1 MGIHLNPFAKL
12 PNGREVWAWGMYDL
26 ANQSFQ
32 LLINSLLFSIF
43 VQSVIVQNDL
53 SAGSRAWS
61 MMVAIAQLLVVALSP
76 IVGAIADQKA
86 WKRELLIASGAV
98 CALGTASLALLQPGQ
113 LWLATALFVVAA
125 VSCGLG
131 ENFLASFLPEIAPR
145 ERIGYVSALGWTMSY
160 VGALLLL
167 GVVGAYCFLMHREEP
182 EQARPLFVFA
192 GVWFGAGMIPA
203 MLFLR
208 ERAQPAT
215 GSAAAVAT
223 GAFRQLVRTARETR
237 RFRQLA
243 RFLAIFFVY
252 SMGTNA
258 IIYFL
263 GQIGAGFGFGLGK
276 LVGFALLMAMT
287 AGLAAAL
294 TARIQDRVG
303 HRPTIMA
310 FLLVWTASTAAM
322 GAAKLAGAPES
333 VFWILSGTIGIGLG
347 GIGTSSRALVG
358 AFTPASRA
366 AEFFGM
372 WGLAAKLSVIAG
384 AVLFGT
390 VSTRVSADL
399 NTGQAIACF
408 MLAAFFGLGFLLMT
422 LVNVPEGVR
431 TAQDAEAS
439 PAT

>member
-1 MGIHLNPFAKL
+1 
-12 PNGREVWAWGMYDL
+12 MYDL

-32 LLINSLLFSIF
+32 LLINTLIFSIF
-43 VQSVIVQNDL
+43 VQSVIVRDDPA
-53 SAGSRAWS
+53 AGSRLWTL
-61 MMVAIAQLLVVALSP
+61 MIAIAQLLVVALSP
-76 IVGAIADQKA
+76 IAGAVADQRA
-86 WKRELLIASGAV
+86 WKRELLLITGAV
-98 CALGTASLALLQPGQ
+98 CSLATASLALLQPGQ
-113 LWLATALFVVAA
+113 ASLATALFVVAA
-125 VSCGLG
+125 VCCGLG

-145 ERIGYVSALGWTMSY
+145 ERMGYVSALGWTMSY

-167 GVVGAYCFLMHREEP
+167 AVVAAYCFLLHRDKP

-192 GVWFGAGMIPA
+192 GLWFGAGMLPA

-208 ERAQPAT
+208 ERARPAP
-215 GSAAAVAT
+215 GSAASVAT
-223 GAFRQLVRTARETR
+223 GAFRQLIRTARETR

-276 LVGFALLMAMT
+276 LVGFALLMAMS
-287 AGLAAAL
+287 AGLAAAV
-294 TARIQDRVG
+294 TARVQDRLG

-333 VFWILSGTIGIGLG
+333 VFWILSGTIGLGLG

-358 AFTPASRA
+358 AFTPTSRA

-384 AVLFGT
+384 AILFGT
-390 VSTRVSADL
+390 VSTRVSPDL
-399 NTGQAIACF
+399 NKGQAIACF
-408 MLAAFFGLGFLLMT
+408 MLAAFFAIGFLLMT
-422 LVNVPEGVR
+422 RVNVPEGVR
-431 TAQDAEAS
+431 AAHDAE
-439 PAT
+439 PAR